1 MGPKLFGEVI
11 LCILTHSVRCE
22 DNKVEFRIS
31 ICFVVGETVQR
42 SLAFLTDHG
51 DGLSQVR
58 EVVLTDSPCC
68 W

>member
-31 ICFVVGETVQR
+31 ICFVVGETECKD
-42 SLAFLTDHG
+42 LL
-51 DGLSQVR
+51 LS
-58 EVVLTDSPCC
+58 
-68 W
+68 